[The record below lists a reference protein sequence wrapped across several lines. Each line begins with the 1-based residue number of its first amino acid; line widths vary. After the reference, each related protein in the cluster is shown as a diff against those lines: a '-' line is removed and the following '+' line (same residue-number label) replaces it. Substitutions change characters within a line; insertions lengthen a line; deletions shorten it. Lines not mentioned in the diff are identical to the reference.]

1 MASGRRIALIAA
13 AGALA
18 LGLAACGSSKDTTTV
33 PPPGAPKGGAIR
45 GAGATFPQPVYAEW
59 AARYKDATGTIV
71 NYQAI
76 GSVGGI
82 SEFTARTVDF
92 GASDSAMTDREIKAA
107 RKNGAPVHIPTVA
120 GAVVLSYNVRG
131 APRTL
136 KLDGRTIASIF
147 LGDIKVWNAP
157 AIARQNRGQDLP
169 ATAIT
174 VCRRAEP
181 SGTTKLFTTF
191 LADESRKWRR
201 TVGSDTTVPWP
212 TGTAVKGNGGVAACV
227 KQNDGAIGYVEQAY
241 ALENNL
247 VTASVRNR
255 AGNYIAPTLEST
267 TAAVQGLR
275 LPADLRFSAINTPA
289 RFGYPIASS
298 TFILVYRDMCKA
310 GVSRPAARRVKGWLD
325 YVLGPGQQIAPQV
338 AYAPESPAV
347 NAAAKAKVGELVC
360 NDGPLGG

>member
-1 MASGRRIALIAA
+1 MASWRGIALVWAT
-13 AGALA
+13 GAVA
-18 LGLAACGSSKDTTTV
+18 VGLAACGSSQDTTTV
-33 PPPGAPKGGAIR
+33 PPPGAPKGGAIH

-82 SEFTARTVDF
+82 GEFTARTVDF
-92 GASDSAMTDREIKAA
+92 GASDAPMTDREVDAA
-107 RKNGAPVHIPTVA
+107 RKNGTPVHIPTVA

-131 APRTL
+131 APRNL
-136 KLDGRTIASIF
+136 KLDGRTIAGIF
-147 LGDIKVWNAP
+147 LGRIRVWSAP

-174 VCRRAEP
+174 VCHRSES
-181 SGTTKLFTTF
+181 SGTTKLFTAF
-191 LADESRKWRR
+191 LAGESPSWRR
-201 TVGSDTTVPWP
+201 AVGSDTTVRWP
-212 TGTAVKGNGGVAACV
+212 TGTAVQGNDGVAGCV
-227 KQNDGAIGYVEQAY
+227 KQNDGAVGFVEQAY

-247 VTASVRNR
+247 ATASVRNR
-255 AGNYIAPTLEST
+255 AGNYVTPTLEST

-275 LPADLRFSAINTPA
+275 VPGDLRFNAINTPA

-310 GVSRPAARRVKGWLD
+310 GVNPAAAQRVKGWLD
-325 YVLGPGQQIAPQV
+325 YVLGPGQQIAPQL

-347 NAAAKAKVGELVC
+347 NGAAKAKVGELLC
-360 NDGPLGG
+360 NGSPLGG

>member
-1 MASGRRIALIAA
+1 MASWRGIALIAA
-13 AGALA
+13 TGAA
-18 LGLAACGSSKDTTTV
+18 AMGVAACGSSKDTTTV

-71 NYQAI
+71 NYQGI

-92 GASDSAMTDREIKAA
+92 GASDTPMTDREIKAA

-131 APRTL
+131 APGNL
-136 KLDGRTIASIF
+136 KLDGRTIADIF
-147 LGDIKVWNAP
+147 LGKVRVWNAP

-174 VCRRAEP
+174 VCHRSEP
-181 SGTTKLFTTF
+181 SGTTKLFTSF
-191 LADESRKWRR
+191 LADDSPRWRKA
-201 TVGSDTTVPWP
+201 VGTDTTVRWP
-212 TGTAVKGNGGVAACV
+212 TGTGVRGNDGVAACI
-227 KQNDGAIGYVEQAY
+227 KQNDGAVGFVEQAY

-247 VTASVRNR
+247 ATASVRNR
-255 AGNYIAPTLEST
+255 AGNYVSPTLEST
-267 TAAVQGLR
+267 TAAVQGL
-275 LPADLRFSAINTPA
+275 PVPEDLRFDAINTPA
-289 RFGYPIASS
+289 RFGYPIAAS

-310 GVSRPAARRVKGWLD
+310 GVSPAAAERVKGWLD
-325 YVLGPGQQIAPQV
+325 YVLGPGQQIAPEI
-338 AYAPESPAV
+338 AYAPESTAV
-347 NAAAKAKVGELVC
+347 NGAAKAKVNGLLC
-360 NDGPLGG
+360 NGSPLGG